1 MRIALICDDYL
12 PDSTRVS
19 AKMMHEL
26 ACELLEKG
34 HEPIVICPCNK
45 IQTLEILNLDGVV
58 VYKFPNGAIKNV

>member
-26 ACELLEKG
+26 ACEILKKG
-34 HEPIVICPCNK
+34 HDPIVFCPM
-45 IQTLEILNLDGVV
+45 G
-58 VYKFPNGAIKNV
+58 G

>member
-26 ACELLEKG
+26 ACELLEKDMSQSLF
-34 HEPIVICPCNK
+34 V
-45 IQTLEILNLDGVV
+45 L
-58 VYKFPNGAIKNV
+58 AIKYRRSKF